1 MNFILNL
8 NAFSWKAMQ
17 PDVRQREILQMKDSF
32 RHRDANESLLGARP
46 SFADARV

>member
-1 MNFILNL
+1 ME
-8 NAFSWKAMQ
+8 AMQ

-32 RHRDANESLLGARP
+32 RQGTLTSLCWAARP